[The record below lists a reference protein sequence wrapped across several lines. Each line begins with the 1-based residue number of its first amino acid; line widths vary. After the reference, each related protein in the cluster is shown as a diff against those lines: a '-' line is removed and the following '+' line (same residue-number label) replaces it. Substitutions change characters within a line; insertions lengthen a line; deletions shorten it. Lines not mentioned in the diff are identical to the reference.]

1 MQIAIVAAGFSP
13 GEADALRRAMGAW
26 KRSGGIDHFRD
37 KLLQGMCA
45 NGYPD
50 EFAQRI
56 YRQMLGFGEYG
67 FPESHAA
74 SFALLVYDSAWLKHF
89 EPAAFTCALLNSQP
103 MGFYAPAQLVRDAR
117 AHGVEV
123 RAVDVCVSAWDC
135 ALERCADGQPALR
148 LGLRLVK
155 SLSEAGAGRLVAARR
170 ERPFASVQDLAGR
183 AALDRGD
190 LEALAAAGAFASLS
204 GNRHL
209 AFWEVAG
216 TERAPATAKLGVPA
230 RGALELGAGTGHFAE
245 GQPLLPAPT
254 EAERIVADYA
264 SVGLTL
270 GRHPL
275 ALLRER
281 LRRKQLL
288 SASELRCVAHGR
300 QVRTAGI
307 VLMRQ
312 RPQTASGVTFLTL
325 EDESGQ
331 VNVIV
336 WERVGNEQRR
346 ALVESRLL
354 EVQGEWQRQQE
365 VMHLI
370 ARRLIDRTRLLGEL
384 LTHSRDFR

>member
-1 MQIAIVAAGFSP
+1 
-13 GEADALRRAMGAW
+13 
-26 KRSGGIDHFRD
+26 
-37 KLLQGMCA
+37 
-45 NGYPD
+45 
-50 EFAQRI
+50 
-56 YRQMLGFGEYG
+56 
-67 FPESHAA
+67 
-74 SFALLVYDSAWLKHF
+74 
-89 EPAAFTCALLNSQP
+89 
-103 MGFYAPAQLVRDAR
+103 
-117 AHGVEV
+117 
-123 RAVDVCVSAWDC
+123 
-135 ALERCADGQPALR
+135 
-148 LGLRLVK
+148 
-155 SLSEAGAGRLVAARR
+155 
-170 ERPFASVQDLAGR
+170 LAGR
-183 AALDRGD
+183 AALDRRD

-216 TERAPATAKLGVPA
+216 TERAQSATRALRSHTRSGARPSGPAHVTPASDPAVRPGVPQ
-230 RGALELGAGTGHFAE
+230 RGALELGTATGHFAE

-264 SVGLTL
+264 SIGLTL

-281 LRRKQLL
+281 LRRKKLL
-288 SASELRCVAHGR
+288 SASELRCVANGR

-354 EVQGEWQRQQE
+354 EVQGEWQRQEE

-370 ARRLIDRTRLLGEL
+370 ARRLIDRTRMLGEL
-384 LTHSRDFR
+384 LTHSRDFH